1 MHHYLRAIGFSKI
14 RNLRQLN
21 ELLDDTIAHPSN
33 RSITTIGTDT
43 SMVQTSK
50 EIGDTYG
57 ISMIG
62 EYDDN
67 NHLIIE
73 HYFPYVIGTT
83 TKWEDSILVEP
94 HTDKEAYAGVSE
106 NTNIGIPLIFYLLN
120 IADYVRNKWSNEYNR
135 PFNQVTYSGLS
146 TEGRILLGIDKDEAQ
161 LRLEEKGQ
169 KNRNRLIA
177 AAREG
182 DVEAIENL
190 TLEDIDLYSSISKRA
205 KSEDLYSI
213 VDSCFIPYSVN
224 SEQYSIVGTIH
235 DFHLKV
241 NPKTQETMYLLL
253 VDVNDIAIDV
263 MINTQDLLGE
273 PAIGRRFKGNVWVQ
287 GYIYL

>member
-106 NTNIGIPLIFYLLN
+106 NTNIGIPLIF
-120 IADYVRNKWSNEYNR
+120 
-135 PFNQVTYSGLS
+135 
-146 TEGRILLGIDKDEAQ
+146 
-161 LRLEEKGQ
+161 
-169 KNRNRLIA
+169 
-177 AAREG
+177 
-182 DVEAIENL
+182 
-190 TLEDIDLYSSISKRA
+190 
-205 KSEDLYSI
+205 
-213 VDSCFIPYSVN
+213 
-224 SEQYSIVGTIH
+224 
-235 DFHLKV
+235 
-241 NPKTQETMYLLL
+241 
-253 VDVNDIAIDV
+253 
-263 MINTQDLLGE
+263 
-273 PAIGRRFKGNVWVQ
+273 
-287 GYIYL
+287 